1 MAYERSCMLCHT
13 SYSYCPYCDDY
24 RNEPRWK
31 SMYHDE
37 NCMKI
42 VDTLQRHF
50 LKEYTDEQALTIL
63 KTCDLSVLPKATE
76 QVQKEMK
83 AILKTEK
90 KPKAIRATKTKTE

>member
-63 KTCDLSVLPKATE
+63 KHAIFLYC
-76 QVQKEMK
+76 QKQQNRF
-83 AILKTEK
+83 K
-90 KPKAIRATKTKTE
+90 KK